1 MTHARPAAAVPA
13 DGAPPAAPAPN
24 GAAAAFPEARPS
36 PANPRPE
43 PDTAAC
49 ANPLRHRRG
58 NRSTIAGLPPAVRAE
73 LCAAIR
79 AGTPDSAI
87 AADFRARGYAVSRS
101 AIYRFRK
108 SAAAGLADWSRMRD
122 AAALWSDGG
131 IDAALAEMLRVAA
144 FAVMARMDPA
154 APGIADG
161 TRAVA
166 RLVRAARDLAA
177 AGAARETAAAP
188 APRRGAPGSIDDPR
202 LPSLPPPDTRAAAAA
217 RDDTN
222 DDDTSDEPQPWWD
235 DEDWEEYAERQE
247 ARRIAREAERET
259 EPAARSEREEEL
271 EGEGEPPPDGKP
283 GGEPAPRPA
292 AKPRKLPPCLA
303 AAAPPILPNR
313 PFDRR
318 RLYDRYD

>member
-1 MTHARPAAAVPA
+1 MTHACPAAAVPA

-36 PANPRPE
+36 PA
-43 PDTAAC
+43 D
-49 ANPLRHRRG
+49 PLRHNRG

-154 APGIADG
+154 APDVADSA
-161 TRAVA
+161 RAVA

-188 APRRGAPGSIDDPR
+188 EPRRGAPGSIDDPR
-202 LPSLPPPDTRAAAAA
+202 LPSLPPPDTWDADAQAAAAVA
-217 RDDTN
+217 DTDDN
-222 DDDTSDEPQPWWD
+222 DDNPPDDPQPWWD
-235 DEDWEEYAERQE
+235 DEDWEEYAERQN
-247 ARRIAREAERET
+247 ARRIAREAKCKGKPEARPEAPPERED
-259 EPAARSEREEEL
+259 EDER
-271 EGEGEPPPDGKP
+271 EGEPPPDGEP
-283 GGEPAPRPA
+283 DREPAPRPA

-313 PFDRR
+313 PFEPRR
-318 RLYDRYD
+318 RSLYDRYD